1 MALSVRSWKM
11 TKGGRLDA
19 RASLR
24 RISFREA
31 NRSSWHGRSNST
43 GDFSGNFSLSTL
55 CFSAC
60 PVRKDGA
67 LTSPF
72 LERIAASPEG
82 LLARREDLFI
92 SFLPKIAGVSTGVK
106 VRDA

>member
-1 MALSVRSWKM
+1 MSVRSWKM

-24 RISFREA
+24 RISLRET
-31 NRSSWHGRSNST
+31 NRSSWQGRSNST

-55 CFSAC
+55 CFLAC

-67 LTSPF
+67 LIPPF
-72 LERIAASPEG
+72 LEGIAASPEG
-82 LLARREDLFI
+82 LLARREELFI
-92 SFLPKIAGVSTGVK
+92 SFFPRMAGLPNRVHSQS
-106 VRDA
+106 